1 MQLRFLYPPR
11 RPIEAWLKEGES
23 RPIVAEVQKLLA
35 GYGLYAGEPHG
46 CYDAATAD
54 AVRRFQELRGLKPTG
69 QLDPVTYCLL
79 LAPAATADIQP
90 AAVVERA
97 VPTLP
102 RAKIHIAKSVRRLTL
117 YDGNT
122 ALRQYPIAIGK
133 PVTPTPEGN
142 YAIATK
148 ILNPGGVLGSRW
160 MGLNYDAYGIHGT
173 NAPWKIGQMVSN
185 GCIRMH
191 NANVEEL
198 FQFVSV
204 GCPVTIRN

>member
-11 RPIEAWLKEGES
+11 RPIEAWLAEDES

-35 GYGLYAGEPHG
+35 EYGLYTGEAHG
-46 CYDAATAD
+46 RFDAATAE

-69 QLDPVTYCLL
+69 RLDPVTYCLL
-79 LAPAATADIQP
+79 LPSAATAEITPVP
-90 AAVVERA
+90 AAERA
-97 VPTLP
+97 TALLARPSILIT
-102 RAKIHIAKSVRRLTL
+102 KSARSLTL
-117 YDGNT
+117 LN
-122 ALRQYPIAIGK
+122 ANSPLRQYPIAIGK
-133 PVTPTPEGN
+133 PSTPTPEGN

-160 MGLNYDAYGIHGT
+160 MGLNFDAYGIHGT

-191 NANVEEL
+191 NANVEEVFHL
-198 FQFVSV
+198 VAV
-204 GCPVTIRN
+204 GTPVLIRN